1 METPTASPTD
11 TVCAD
16 PITLVS
22 DFGFCDGLL
31 TITRVDFDNLRFR
44 IRAVD
49 CSFEGAI
56 KYFKGITIEEILD
69 SLEQAYKEFLVRE
82 KNGLPITVH

>member
-1 METPTASPTD
+1 MTASLS
-11 TVCAD
+11 AD

-44 IRAVD
+44 IRAID
-49 CSFEGAI
+49 CTFEGSI
-56 KYFKGITIEEILD
+56 KYHKAISIDQIL
-69 SLEQAYKEFLVRE
+69 SELESAYKEFLVRE

>member
-1 METPTASPTD
+1 MTASLS
-11 TVCAD
+11 AD

-44 IRAVD
+44 IRAID
-49 CSFEGAI
+49 CEFTGSI
-56 KYFKGITIEEILD
+56 KYFRGISIEEIL
-69 SLEQAYKEFLVRE
+69 SELESAYKEFLVRE
-82 KNGLPITVH
+82 KSGLPITVH

>member
-1 METPTASPTD
+1 MIFEMTASLS
-11 TVCAD
+11 AD

-44 IRAVD
+44 IRAID
-49 CSFEGAI
+49 CEFTGAI